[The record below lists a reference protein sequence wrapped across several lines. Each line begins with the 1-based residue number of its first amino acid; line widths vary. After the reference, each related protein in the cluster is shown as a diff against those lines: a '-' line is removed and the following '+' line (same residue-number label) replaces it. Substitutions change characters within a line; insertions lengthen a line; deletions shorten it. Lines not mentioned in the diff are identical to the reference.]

1 MTEPDLPHRDL
12 LVWTTTPWTLPAN
25 LLIAARA
32 DLEYSVVRLDPEH
45 EVVLASVAVARHFP
59 DRPEVVERFPGS
71 ALSGR
76 RYSPPFDSAGGG
88 PGRYRIVLDDFVTA
102 EDGTGFVHVAP
113 SFGPDD
119 QRVGAREQ
127 VGVFDPLDNRG
138 VFGEAVPRVRG
149 KTFKAA
155 DPLLVED
162 LAERGL
168 LFRSE
173 TIRHTYPFCW
183 RCDTPLLYRAID
195 SWFVRTSRFTQALQ
209 RNNAGVR
216 WIPAHL
222 REGRFGNFL
231 TEAKDWALSRNRYWG
246 TPLPIWLCPAGHPT
260 CVGSFT
266 ELVRL
271 TGAPL
276 PAGFDPH
283 RVHVDRIVFPCP
295 KCAAPSRR
303 EPYTIDAWY
312 DSGSAPFAQFHY
324 PFEPG
329 PFSPDAPLDYVSE
342 GLDQTRGWFY
352 SLLVLSTALFSRP
365 AYRTS
370 LTTGMVLDDSG
381 RKMSKSKGNV
391 LDPLQLLER
400 VGADPIRWTFLSI
413 DFTEPM
419 RVGETTIHK
428 AAARTLGT
436 LTNLVAFHLENARP
450 DGLDPAVAE
459 PTVTSLLD
467 RWALTRLEATRQAVS
482 TALDEGD
489 PRPAALAV
497 RELVDDL
504 STWYVRRSRP
514 RFWGDTSPAD
524 RRAAHDTLSYVLLG
538 VARITAPLIPFTA
551 EWVHHEVGEH
561 EFEDAEDSVHL
572 ARWPDRLASRDPELE
587 AGMAQ
592 LRELVEVGRELRHR
606 AEVKARIPL
615 AEIRP
620 VRRAEPA
627 PRAAGN
633 RRDDPARRGAQR
645 ASGPTGAGLGARPLP
660 RTGVGRSGGGRPAGG
675 GPPASPDPRAPRGGA
690 GPGGRPAFAADPQG
704 ARTATD
710 GPYPGDGRGLG
721 GTGRGGPPLGRP
733 AHPRPVGGPVRRGRR
748 GAAGR
753 SGAPSVGPRGGG
765 AHRHGTTH
773 ARLDV
778 RRDADYIA
786 AGDRLGEDIGLEAK
800 HADPRVAPG
809 RGREAG
815 LLARPLEELLR
826 GPPLLGADLRQQ
838 QPARA
843 EPLDEEA
850 IPSDQDRRE
859 ALHRADPFDRLGDR
873 EDRHLD
879 GEPRELLGEH
889 GPEARVVGR
898 GGHRG
903 AGHREAQGKDGHRVP
918 DASPEVA
925 GGVPLQGHER
935 APLVLELGREG
946 GVRAGRASSS
956 GRKAA
961 FQGLA
966 RPRDRPAPD
975 RIRNHGLERRPAQK
989 APSATSPGPRFIG
1002 EGGSRPLL
1010 CRSPR
1015 RSSACSTRRSA

>member
-1 MTEPDLPHRDL
+1 M
-12 LVWTTTPWTLPAN
+12 
-25 LLIAARA
+25 
-32 DLEYSVVRLDPEH
+32 
-45 EVVLASVAVARHFP
+45 
-59 DRPEVVERFPGS
+59 
-71 ALSGR
+71 
-76 RYSPPFDSAGGG
+76 
-88 PGRYRIVLDDFVTA
+88 
-102 EDGTGFVHVAP
+102 
-113 SFGPDD
+113 
-119 QRVGAREQ
+119 
-127 VGVFDPLDNRG
+127 
-138 VFGEAVPRVRG
+138 
-149 KTFKAA
+149 
-155 DPLLVED
+155 
-162 LAERGL
+162 
-168 LFRSE
+168 
-173 TIRHTYPFCW
+173 
-183 RCDTPLLYRAID
+183 
-195 SWFVRTSRFTQALQ
+195 
-209 RNNAGVR
+209 
-216 WIPAHL
+216 
-222 REGRFGNFL
+222 
-231 TEAKDWALSRNRYWG
+231 SRNRYWG

-615 AEIRP
+615 AEI
-620 VRRAEPA
+620 VLFGEP
-627 PRAAGN
+627 
-633 RRDDPARRGAQR
+633 
-645 ASGPTGAGLGARPLP
+645 S
-660 RTGVGRSGGGRPAGG
+660 
-675 GPPASPDPRAPRGGA
+675 
-690 GPGGRPAFAADPQG
+690 
-704 ARTATD
+704 
-710 GPYPGDGRGLG
+710 
-721 GTGRGGPPLGRP
+721 
-733 AHPRPVGGPVRRGRR
+733 
-748 GAAGR
+748 
-753 SGAPSVGPRGGG
+753 
-765 AHRHGTTH
+765 
-773 ARLDV
+773 
-778 RRDADYIA
+778 
-786 AGDRLGEDIGLEAK
+786 
-800 HADPRVAPG
+800 
-809 RGREAG
+809 
-815 LLARPLEELLR
+815 
-826 GPPLLGADLRQQ
+826 PLLGPLGTDGTTLL
-838 QPARA
+838 A
-843 EPLDEEA
+843 EELNV
-850 IPSDQDRRE
+850 RRV
-859 ALHRADPFDRLGDR
+859 R
-873 EDRHLD
+873 
-879 GEPRELLGEH
+879 
-889 GPEARVVGR
+889 
-898 GGHRG
+898 
-903 AGHREAQGKDGHRVP
+903 RVP
-918 DASPEVA
+918 AS
-925 GGVPLQGHER
+925 ER
-935 APLVLELGREG
+935 ALFPEPEWVVREEDGRPVAALPRHPTPELREE
-946 GVRAGRASSS
+946 
-956 GRKAA
+956 
-961 FQGLA
+961 GLA
-966 RPRDRPAPD
+966 REVGRRLQQTRKELGLRPTD
-975 RIRNHGLERRPAQK
+975 RIRVTVGASGELAEAVRRWADRLTHDLWADQFDVVDGELPAGPERRRWDLEGAVLT
-989 APSATSPGPRFIG
+989 ATVQRT
-1002 EGGSRPLL
+1002 L
-1010 CRSPR
+1010 
-1015 RSSACSTRRSA
+1015 A